1 MASIATIASLGCVL
15 LAIAGIFKVKEPAPT
30 VGAMR
35 ALHLPSSI
43 RLVRLMGAIE
53 IILGVCAAVTGS
65 AVAMALVGV
74 AYFLFALAVVA
85 AMKANTQIQSCGCF
99 GKTDTPP
106 SLLHLV
112 SNVLFAIVAIV
123 SALKGEDSFPE
134 LLGNQSMLAIPF
146 LVTFAVSLY
155 LVILGLTVLPS
166 RRSQRFAGVV
176 QRGSQ
181 L

>member
-1 MASIATIASLGCVL
+1 MASIATLASLGCAL

-43 RLVRLMGAIE
+43 RLVRLMGLME
-53 IILGVCAAVTGS
+53 IILGVSAAVTGS

-74 AYFLFALAVVA
+74 AYFLFAIVVVA
-85 AMKANTQIQSCGCF
+85 AMKAKTQIQSCGCF

-106 SLLHLV
+106 SWLHLI
-112 SNVLFAIVAIV
+112 SNVLFAIVALV
-123 SALKGEDSFPE
+123 SALKGGESFPE
-134 LLGNQSMLAIPF
+134 LLGNQPMLSIPF

-166 RRSQRFAGVV
+166 RRSPRFAGVV